1 MTLAFVLAAVAVLGL
16 LAVATAYGVAR
27 LEAAHP
33 PAGQFFDID
42 GVHLHVVDLGAPN
55 AAAKLSPAVV
65 LIHGASGNLEDMR
78 LALGDKLARNH
89 RVILIDRPGHGWS
102 TRPPGDA
109 FASPARQA
117 AIVATALDRLGVD
130 RVIIAGHSWG
140 GALASTFAL
149 DFPQRTAG
157 LVLISAVTH
166 PWPGGIA
173 WYYNASSIPLVRT
186 LLANTVAF
194 PFGSL
199 VIEAASRG
207 VFAPA
212 AVPADYVNRA
222 AIKLVLRPTT
232 FFNNARDVSLL
243 KGFVAQQAPRY
254 AGLCA
259 PTVIITGDHDTT
271 VSPDIHSRTIAKV
284 LPNAKLI
291 VLKDVGHMPHHAASD
306 VVVAAIDELAANG
319 GATQATA
326 QRR

>member
-1 MTLAFVLAAVAVLGL
+1 MILAFALAAVAVLGL
-16 LAVATAYGVAR
+16 LAAATAYGVAR

-42 GVHLHVVDLGAPN
+42 GVHLHVVDLDTPRSAPAN
-55 AAAKLSPAVV
+55 APAVV

-78 LALGDKLARNH
+78 LALGDKLAPNH

-102 TRPPGDA
+102 TRPAGDA

-117 AIVATALDRLGVD
+117 AIVAKALDRLGVD
-130 RVIIAGHSWG
+130 RVVIAGHSWG
-140 GALASTFAL
+140 GALASAFAL

-173 WYYNASSIPLVRT
+173 WHYNASAIPVVRT
-186 LLANTVAF
+186 LLANTLAF

-199 VIEAASRG
+199 VIESASRG

-212 AVPADYVNRA
+212 AMPADYIDRA
-222 AIKLVLRPTT
+222 AIKLVLRPAT
-232 FFNNARDVSLL
+232 FFNNARDVYFL
-243 KGFVAQQAPRY
+243 KAFVTKQAERY
-254 AGLCA
+254 AGLTA

-271 VSPDIHSRTIAKV
+271 VSPNIHSRTIAKM

-291 VLKDVGHMPHHAASD
+291 VLKDVGHMPHHVASD

-319 GATQATA
+319 AATQATA

>member
-1 MTLAFVLAAVAVLGL
+1 MTLAFVLAAAAVLGL

-27 LEAAHP
+27 VEAAHP

-55 AAAKLSPAVV
+55 AAAKFSPAIV

-102 TRPPGDA
+102 TRPPGDDY
-109 FASPARQA
+109 ASPARQA
-117 AIVATALDRLGVD
+117 TIVAKALDRLGVD
-130 RVIIAGHSWG
+130 RVVIAGHSWG
-140 GALASTFAL
+140 GALAAAFAL

-173 WYYNASSIPLVRT
+173 WYYNASAVPLVRK
-186 LLANTVAF
+186 LLASTLAY
-194 PFGSL
+194 PLGSL
-199 VIEAASRG
+199 TIESASRG

-212 AVPADYVNRA
+212 AMPAGYIDRA
-222 AIKLVLRPTT
+222 AIKLVLRPET
-232 FFNNARDVSLL
+232 FFNNARDVFLL
-243 KGFVAQQAPRY
+243 KAFVTQQVSRY
-254 AGLCA
+254 AGLTA

-271 VSPDIHSRTIAKV
+271 VSPNIHSRTIAKV

-291 VLKDVGHMPHHAASD
+291 VLKDVGHMPHHVASD

-319 GATQATA
+319 ATQATA

>member
-1 MTLAFVLAAVAVLGL
+1 
-16 LAVATAYGVAR
+16 
-27 LEAAHP
+27 
-33 PAGQFFDID
+33 
-42 GVHLHVVDLGAPN
+42 VVDLGAQS
-55 AAAKLSPAVV
+55 AAATSSPAVV

-78 LALGDKLARNH
+78 LALGDKLVRNH

-102 TRPPGDA
+102 TRPTGDDY
-109 FASPARQA
+109 ASPARQA
-117 AIVATALDRLGVD
+117 AIVAKALDRLGVD

-140 GALASTFAL
+140 GALASAFAL
-149 DFPQRTAG
+149 DFPRRTAG

-173 WYYNASSIPLVRT
+173 WYYNASAIPLVRT
-186 LLANTVAF
+186 LFANTLAF

-199 VIEAASRG
+199 AIESASRG

-212 AVPADYVNRA
+212 AMPDGYIDRA

-232 FFNNARDVSLL
+232 FFNNARDVFLL
-243 KGFVAQQAPRY
+243 KAFVTQQAPRY
-254 AGLCA
+254 AGLSA

-291 VLKDVGHMPHHAASD
+291 VLKDVGHMPHHVASD
-306 VVVAAIDELAANG
+306 VVVAAIDELAMN